1 MGRIYTDEIKQFVYD
16 NHKGIGP
23 KAMTGLVN
31 ETFGTSYTQKQLTAF
46 YKNNKLNSGLSG
58 RFEKGSVPQNK
69 GKKGIRYTGYEAT
82 WFKKGQK
89 SINHKPVGSERVDAK
104 DGYLIIKVAEPDVWE
119 LKHRYVWEQANG
131 KIPDGYVLNFLD
143 GDRTNVTLDNLVLL
157 SKAEHLELTRSRLR
171 SENAELTET
180 GVLVAKLKVATRN
193 KNKG

>member
-16 NHKGIGP
+16 NHKGVGP

-31 ETFGTSYTQKQLTAF
+31 ETFGTSYTQKQLNAF
-46 YKNNKLNSGLSG
+46 YKNHKLNSGLTG
-58 RFEKGSVPQNK
+58 WFEKGSVPPNK
-69 GKKGIRYTGYEAT
+69 GVKGIHHPGCEAT

-131 KIPDGYVLNFLD
+131 KIHDGYV
-143 GDRTNVTLDNLVLL
+143 
-157 SKAEHLELTRSRLR
+157 
-171 SENAELTET
+171 
-180 GVLVAKLKVATRN
+180 
-193 KNKG
+193 